1 MMILRAPHAHEGIS
15 IKKVMFKVNIA
26 LLPAVL
32 LGILQFGM
40 PALFLVVTTIL
51 SALACEVI
59 SLKLNPRAQGEIND
73 GAAILTALILAMSL
87 PPHAPLWLGA
97 LGSAFAIFFGKQVY
111 GGLGQNLFN
120 PAMLARV
127 VLLIS
132 FPVEMTKWITPSA
145 FYDGVWYKM
154 GVDGVSG
161 ATTLGLSKE
170 GAETGFHW
178 LSHVLGTSTGSLGET
193 SAMLMLLGGVWLIHQ
208 QVFTWHV
215 PQATLA
221 GCLLPGTAMWLAD
234 PAAIPE
240 PLAQLTSGGLLMCAF
255 FIATDPVTT
264 PTSNR
269 GKLIFGAGTGFL
281 IFVIR
286 AFGNFPEGVA
296 FSILIMNAVTPL
308 IDQYT
313 RPRMY
318 GYGLKTE
325 EK

>member
-26 LLPAVL
+26 LAPAVL
-32 LGILQFGM
+32 LGIMQFGM
-40 PALFLVVTTIL
+40 PALFLVITTIV
-51 SALACEVI
+51 SALICEVV
-59 SLKLNPRAQGEIND
+59 SLKLNPRAEGEIND

-87 PPHAPLWLGA
+87 PPHAPLWIGA
-97 LGSAFAIFFGKQVY
+97 LGAAFAIFFGKQVY

-161 ATTLGLSKE
+161 ATTLGLTKE
-170 GAETGFHW
+170 GAQTSFHW

-193 SAMLMLLGGVWLIHQ
+193 SAVLMLVGGIWLIQQ
-208 QVFTWHV
+208 QVFSWHV
-215 PQATLA
+215 PVATIL
-221 GCLLPGTAMWLAD
+221 GCLLPGTAMWFAD
-234 PAAIPE
+234 PSAVPE

-286 AFGNFPEGVA
+286 TFGNFPEGVA

-318 GYGLKTE
+318 GYDLKTE

>member
-1 MMILRAPHAHEGIS
+1 M
-15 IKKVMFKVNIA
+15 
-26 LLPAVL
+26 
-32 LGILQFGM
+32 
-40 PALFLVVTTIL
+40 
-51 SALACEVI
+51 I

-161 ATTLGLSKE
+161 ATTLGLTKE
-170 GAETGFHW
+170 GAQTSFHW

-193 SAMLMLLGGVWLIHQ
+193 SAVLMLVGGIWLIQQ
-208 QVFTWHV
+208 QVFSWHV
-215 PQATLA
+215 PVATIL
-221 GCLLPGTAMWLAD
+221 GCLLPGTAMWFAD
-234 PAAIPE
+234 PSAVPE

-286 AFGNFPEGVA
+286 TFGNFPEGVA

-318 GYGLKTE
+318 GYDLKTE

>member
-26 LLPAVL
+26 LAPALL

-40 PALFLVVTTIL
+40 PALFLVVATII
-51 SALACEVI
+51 SALVCEVI
-59 SLKLNPRAQGEIND
+59 AMKLNPQTQGEIND

-97 LGSAFAIFFGKQVY
+97 LGAAFAIFFGKQVY

-132 FPVEMTKWITPSA
+132 FPVEMTKWISPSA

-170 GAETGFHW
+170 GTESSFHW
-178 LSHVLGTSTGSLGET
+178 LAHVLGTSTGSLGET
-193 SAMLMLLGGVWLIHQ
+193 SAILMLAGGLWLIQQ

-215 PQATLA
+215 PVATLA

-234 PAAIPE
+234 PAAVPE

-269 GKLIFGAGTGFL
+269 GKLIFGAGTGFR
-281 IFVIR
+281 IVVIR
-286 AFGNFPEGVA
+286 PCGNVPEGVA
-296 FSILIMNAVTPL
+296 FSILIMNAFTPL

-318 GYGLKTE
+318 GYDLKTE

>member
-15 IKKVMFKVNIA
+15 IKSVMFKVNLA
-26 LLPAVL
+26 LVPALL

-40 PALFLVVTTIL
+40 PALFLVVTTVI
-51 SALACEVI
+51 SALLCEI
-59 SLKLNPRAQGEIND
+59 IAMKLNPRAQGEIND

-97 LGSAFAIFFGKQVY
+97 LGAAFAIFFGKQVY

-161 ATTLGLSKE
+161 ATTLGLTKE
-170 GAETGFHW
+170 GAESHFHW

-193 SAMLMLLGGVWLIHQ
+193 SAMLMLLGGIWLIHQ

-215 PQATLA
+215 PVATLL
-221 GCLLPGTAMWLAD
+221 GCLLPGTAMWFAD
-234 PAAIPE
+234 PVAVPE

-269 GKLIFGAGTGFL
+269 GKLMFGAGAGFL

-286 AFGNFPEGVA
+286 TFGNFPEGVA

-318 GYGLKTE
+318 GYDLKTE

>member
-15 IKKVMFKVNIA
+15 IKKVMFKVNMA
-26 LLPAVL
+26 LAPALL

-40 PALFLVVTTIL
+40 PALFLVVATVI
-51 SALACEVI
+51 SALTCEVI
-59 SLKLNPRAQGEIND
+59 AMKLNPQTQGEIND

-97 LGSAFAIFFGKQVY
+97 LGAVFAIFFGKQVY

-132 FPVEMTKWITPSA
+132 FPVEMTKWINPSA

-170 GAETGFHW
+170 GTESSFHW
-178 LSHVLGTSTGSLGET
+178 LAHVLGTSTGSLGET
-193 SAMLMLLGGVWLIHQ
+193 SAILMLAGGLWLIQQ

-215 PQATLA
+215 PVATLA
-221 GCLLPGTAMWLAD
+221 GCLLPGTAMWFAD
-234 PAAIPE
+234 PAAVPE

-286 AFGNFPEGVA
+286 TFGNFPEGVA
-296 FSILIMNAVTPL
+296 FSILIMNAFTPL

-318 GYGLKTE
+318 GYDLKTE

>member
-26 LLPAVL
+26 LIPAVL
-32 LGILQFGM
+32 LGIMQFGM
-40 PALFLVVTTIL
+40 PALFLVITTII
-51 SALACEVI
+51 SALVCEVI
-59 SLKLNPRAQGEIND
+59 SLKLNPRAEGEIND

-87 PPHAPLWLGA
+87 PPHAPLWIGA
-97 LGSAFAIFFGKQVY
+97 LGAAFAIFFGKQVY

-161 ATTLGLSKE
+161 ATTLGLAKE
-170 GAETGFHW
+170 GAQTSFHW

-193 SAMLMLLGGVWLIHQ
+193 SAILMLIGGIWLIQQ
-208 QVFTWHV
+208 QVFSWHV
-215 PQATLA
+215 PVATIL
-221 GCLLPGTAMWLAD
+221 GCLLPGTAMWFAD
-234 PAAIPE
+234 PSVVPE

-286 AFGNFPEGVA
+286 TFGNFPEGVA

>member
-1 MMILRAPHAHEGIS
+1 MILRAPHAHEGIS

-26 LLPAVL
+26 LAPAVL
-32 LGILQFGM
+32 LGIMQFGM
-40 PALFLVVTTIL
+40 PALFLVITTIV
-51 SALACEVI
+51 SALVCEVV
-59 SLKLNPRAQGEIND
+59 SLKLNPRAEGEIND

-87 PPHAPLWLGA
+87 PPHAPLWIGA
-97 LGSAFAIFFGKQVY
+97 LGAAFAIFFGKQVY

-161 ATTLGLSKE
+161 ATTLGLTKE
-170 GAETGFHW
+170 GAESGFYW

-193 SAMLMLLGGVWLIHQ
+193 SAVLMLVGGIWLIQQ

-215 PQATLA
+215 PLATIL
-221 GCLLPGTAMWLAD
+221 GCLLPGTAMWFAD
-234 PAAIPE
+234 PSAVPE

-286 AFGNFPEGVA
+286 TFGNFPEGVA

>member
-1 MMILRAPHAHEGIS
+1 M
-15 IKKVMFKVNIA
+15 
-26 LLPAVL
+26 
-32 LGILQFGM
+32 QFGM
-40 PALFLVVTTIL
+40 PALFLVITTIV
-51 SALACEVI
+51 SALICEVI
-59 SLKLNPRAQGEIND
+59 SLKLNSRAEGEIND

-87 PPHAPLWLGA
+87 PPHAPLWIGA
-97 LGSAFAIFFGKQVY
+97 LGAAFAIFFGKQVY

-161 ATTLGLSKE
+161 ATTLGLTKE
-170 GAETGFHW
+170 GAQTSFHW

-193 SAMLMLLGGVWLIHQ
+193 SAVLMLVGGIWLIQQ
-208 QVFTWHV
+208 QVFSWHV
-215 PQATLA
+215 PVATIL
-221 GCLLPGTAMWLAD
+221 GCLLPGTAMWFAD
-234 PAAIPE
+234 PSAVPE

-286 AFGNFPEGVA
+286 TFGNFPEGVA

-318 GYGLKTE
+318 GYDLKTE

>member
-26 LLPAVL
+26 LAPAVL
-32 LGILQFGM
+32 LGIMQFGM
-40 PALFLVVTTIL
+40 PALFLVITTIV
-51 SALACEVI
+51 SALICEVI
-59 SLKLNPRAQGEIND
+59 SLKLNSRAEGEIND

-87 PPHAPLWLGA
+87 PPHAPLWIGA
-97 LGSAFAIFFGKQVY
+97 LGAAFAIFFGKQVY

-120 PAMLARV
+120 PAMLARL

-161 ATTLGLSKE
+161 ATTLGLTKE
-170 GAETGFHW
+170 GAQTSFHW

-193 SAMLMLLGGVWLIHQ
+193 SAVLMLVGGIWLIQQ
-208 QVFTWHV
+208 QVFSWHV
-215 PQATLA
+215 PVATIL
-221 GCLLPGTAMWLAD
+221 GCLLPGTAMWFAD
-234 PAAIPE
+234 PSAVPE

-286 AFGNFPEGVA
+286 TFGNFPEGVA

-318 GYGLKTE
+318 GYDLKTE

>member
-26 LLPAVL
+26 LAPAVL
-32 LGILQFGM
+32 LGIMQFGM
-40 PALFLVVTTIL
+40 PALFLVITTIV
-51 SALACEVI
+51 SALICEVV
-59 SLKLNPRAQGEIND
+59 SLKLNPRAEGEIND
-73 GAAILTALILAMSL
+73 RAVILTALILGMSL
-87 PPHAPLWLGA
+87 PPHAPLWIGA
-97 LGSAFAIFFGKQVY
+97 LGAAFAIFFGKQVY

-161 ATTLGLSKE
+161 ATTLGLTKE
-170 GAETGFHW
+170 GAQTSFHW

-193 SAMLMLLGGVWLIHQ
+193 SAVLMLVGGIWLIQQ
-208 QVFTWHV
+208 QVFSWHV
-215 PQATLA
+215 PVATIL
-221 GCLLPGTAMWLAD
+221 GCLLPGTAMWFAD
-234 PAAIPE
+234 PSAVPE

-286 AFGNFPEGVA
+286 TFGNFPEGVA

>member
-178 LSHVLGTSTGSLGET
+178 LPHVLGTSTGSLGET

-215 PQATLA
+215 PLATLA

-296 FSILIMNAVTPL
+296 FSILIMNAFTPL

-318 GYGLKTE
+318 GYNLKTE

>member
-26 LLPAVL
+26 LAPAVL
-32 LGILQFGM
+32 LGIMQFGM
-40 PALFLVVTTIL
+40 PALFLVITTIV
-51 SALACEVI
+51 SALICEVI
-59 SLKLNPRAQGEIND
+59 SLKLNSRAEGEIND

-87 PPHAPLWLGA
+87 PPHAPLWIGA
-97 LGSAFAIFFGKQVY
+97 LGAAFAIFFGKQVY

-161 ATTLGLSKE
+161 ATTLGLTKE
-170 GAETGFHW
+170 GAQTSFHW

-193 SAMLMLLGGVWLIHQ
+193 SAVLMLVGGIWLIQQ
-208 QVFTWHV
+208 QVFSWHV
-215 PQATLA
+215 PVATIL
-221 GCLLPGTAMWLAD
+221 GCLLPGTAMWFAD
-234 PAAIPE
+234 PSAVPE

-286 AFGNFPEGVA
+286 TFGNFPEGVA

>member
-26 LLPAVL
+26 LAPAVL
-32 LGILQFGM
+32 LGIMQFGM
-40 PALFLVVTTIL
+40 PALFLVITTIV
-51 SALACEVI
+51 SALICEVI
-59 SLKLNPRAQGEIND
+59 SLKLNSRAEGEIND

-87 PPHAPLWLGA
+87 PPHAPLWIGA
-97 LGSAFAIFFGKQVY
+97 LGAAFAIFFGKQVY

-161 ATTLGLSKE
+161 ATTLGLTKE
-170 GAETGFHW
+170 GAQTSFHW

-193 SAMLMLLGGVWLIHQ
+193 SAVLMLVGGIWLIQQ
-208 QVFTWHV
+208 QVFSWHV
-215 PQATLA
+215 PVATIL
-221 GCLLPGTAMWLAD
+221 GCLLPGTAMWFAD
-234 PAAIPE
+234 PSAVPE

-286 AFGNFPEGVA
+286 TFGNFPEGVA

-318 GYGLKTE
+318 GYDLKTE